1 MALIYFDTSVV
12 LSFLLNEG
20 KHQLAQ
26 SLWMQNSPRCASV
39 LLEAESW
46 IGLRRQ
52 RSRLGKN
59 APTDW
64 LETRARALTSM
75 LNEVSL
81 HVVGASV
88 TAIVRREPVLAEC
101 RALDAIHL
109 ATVLDLRDHSD
120 GGIRMATFDA
130 RMRQTALSLKI
141 EVVPAV

>member
-1 MALIYFDTSVV
+1 MALVYFDTSVV
-12 LSFLLNEG
+12 LSFLLNEE
-20 KHQLAQ
+20 KHQIAQ
-26 SLWMQNSPRCASV
+26 SLWSQHHPRCASV

-59 APTDW
+59 APENW
-64 LETRARALTSM
+64 LEIRERTLTAM

-88 TAIVRREPVLAEC
+88 TAIVKREPVLAHC
-101 RALDAIHL
+101 RSLDAIHL

-130 RMRQTALSLKI
+130 QMRQTAMSLKI
-141 EVVPAV
+141 EVIPSV